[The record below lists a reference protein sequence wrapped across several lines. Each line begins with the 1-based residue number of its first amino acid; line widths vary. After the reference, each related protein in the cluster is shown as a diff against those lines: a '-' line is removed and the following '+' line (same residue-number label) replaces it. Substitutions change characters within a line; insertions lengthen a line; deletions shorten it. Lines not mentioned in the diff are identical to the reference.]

1 MTENH
6 PEKCLCTYCSGS
18 KFIVCFHRFESL
30 FLAIAKEMTAWNEK
44 NLSQCEQIVDSY
56 DQNPTNFDQLTP
68 LLDSLNPVQ
77 CFDVLNKLCR
87 KCSSTTENA
96 ALDQLIVH
104 YIVRFRSN
112 GGFFLALKQASNQ
125 REHLLHR
132 LTDSILTKQEYA
144 QKTNLTAA
152 ELH

>member
-1 MTENH
+1 MT
-6 PEKCLCTYCSGS
+6 S
-18 KFIVCFHRFESL
+18 
-30 FLAIAKEMTAWNEK
+30 WNEK
-44 NLSQCEQIVDSY
+44 NLSQCQQLVDSY
-56 DQNPTNFDQLTP
+56 DQSQTNFDQLTS

-77 CFDVLNKLCR
+77 VFDMLNQLCS
-87 KCSSTTENA
+87 KCSSTTENS

-112 GGFFLALKQASNQ
+112 GGFFLALKEPDNQ
-125 REHLLHR
+125 RQYLLHR

-144 QKTNLTAA
+144 QKTNLTPA